1 MKHKKLIEIP
11 PYYIDT
17 LDSWIEHLDPLS
29 LSFSISLGFFGKG
42 HKVTQPCL

>member
-17 LDSWIEHLDPLS
+17 LVFWSHLCLTKEHFVGDMAR
-29 LSFSISLGFFGKG
+29 
-42 HKVTQPCL
+42 H